1 MTGTKGRGGGGTKN
15 KERFEVVRSIYYIF
29 DDLVFFS
36 FVSVV
41 VGSFWNNRDR
51 AEVERKSKVSLIF
64 P

>member
-1 MTGTKGRGGGGTKN
+1 MTGTKERGGDTKN
-15 KERFEVVRSIYYIF
+15 KERFEVVRSIYYSF

-51 AEVERKSKVSLIF
+51 AEVERK
-64 P
+64 

>member
-1 MTGTKGRGGGGTKN
+1 MTGTKGRGGDTKN
-15 KERFEVVRSIYYIF
+15 KERFEVVRSIYYSF

>member
-1 MTGTKGRGGGGTKN
+1 MTGTKGRGGGTKN
-15 KERFEVVRSIYYIF
+15 KERFEVVRSTIYSF